1 MMDRRARVRPGQRR
15 TSEREE
21 GNQPGEAVHFF
32 YMDRVNRLDK
42 AHLFAAESSL
52 RLGCIG

>member
-1 MMDRRARVRPGQRR
+1 MDRRARVRPGQRR

-52 RLGCIG
+52 HLGCIG